1 MAAPKQITANLKMR
15 IPAGG
20 ATAGPPVGA
29 VMGQYGLNSM
39 DFVKDF
45 NAKTESLRG
54 NDVIVKLRV
63 YDDRTFDFVI
73 SGVPTDDLIRKA
85 LGIQKGSGKPHMEKV
100 GKLSQAQLT
109 EIAEAKLQFTNGNDI
124 EAAKKQVAGTARSMG
139 VEVEG

>member
-1 MAAPKQITANLKMR
+1 MAKKIVANLKMR
-15 IPAGG
+15 VPAGG

-39 DFVKDF
+39 DFVNDF
-45 NAKTESLRG
+45 NDKTKGLKG

-63 YDDRTFDFVI
+63 FDDRTFDFTV

-85 LGIQKGSGKPHMEKV
+85 LGIQKGSGKPHADKV

-109 EIAEAKLQFTNGNDI
+109 EIAESKLQYTNGNDI

-139 VEVEG
+139 VEVEA